1 MSRAAGRPWA
11 SRVRDTCAD
20 GRRVPGDEH
29 RGGPRPERPRRLLR
43 GSVAARDAVPSVDVD
58 AAAEVYQKH
67 SPVAGCK
74 GDADFLGRCEA
85 PLGGAGG
92 PRRWPGDARQPR
104 GRRGPRRPVTALPAS
119 GTGSAASARRQL
131 LPRRLPCSLLLW
143 RGASARP
150 SLGTPRGRHCGEG
163 AEGEPG
169 RRSGPRAGRSGA
181 RRGRLPRRSTG
192 RARRPQAPW
201 AVSVRLTFRLPSLEQ
216 SPPGG
221 TKGIRRTRLPTGEEM
236 RSGDGNQP
244 GAAPTPPPSAGAR
257 AFGARAFAVGG
268 PGGCPGWPRPSG
280 ATRGRGRGAG
290 A

>member
-11 SRVRDTCAD
+11 SRVRDACAD
-20 GRRVPGDEH
+20 GRRVPGDER

-43 GSVAARDAVPSVDVD
+43 GSVAARDAVPCVDVD

-119 GTGSAASARRQL
+119 GTGSAASAGRQL

-150 SLGTPRGRHCGEG
+150 SLGTPRGRHCG
-163 AEGEPG
+163 
-169 RRSGPRAGRSGA
+169 
-181 RRGRLPRRSTG
+181 
-192 RARRPQAPW
+192 
-201 AVSVRLTFRLPSLEQ
+201 
-216 SPPGG
+216 
-221 TKGIRRTRLPTGEEM
+221 
-236 RSGDGNQP
+236 
-244 GAAPTPPPSAGAR
+244 
-257 AFGARAFAVGG
+257 
-268 PGGCPGWPRPSG
+268 
-280 ATRGRGRGAG
+280 RGRGGRAGPPLRSPGRPKWRTPGPPATAERRAG
-290 A
+290 ASASGPVGRFRPSDLPTPGPRTKSSGRDEGHSPDAAPDRGGNA